1 MSGLLVVAL
10 KHVVEELDKKIEQR
24 KLVQVMEVKNARDL
38 VRKRKAATISHV
50 QVIEAFISIYV
61 IVIIIVLYYAQAK
74 LSAKCNFQLIA
85 SGVNGP
91 LVVAP

>member
-61 IVIIIVLYYAQAK
+61 IV
-74 LSAKCNFQLIA
+74 LSLCCIMRKQNDRLNVIF
-85 SGVNGP
+85 S
-91 LVVAP
+91 

>member
-61 IVIIIVLYYAQAK
+61 IVSLCCIMRKRNDRQNVIF
-74 LSAKCNFQLIA
+74 S
-85 SGVNGP
+85 
-91 LVVAP
+91 

>member
-24 KLVQVMEVKNARDL
+24 KLVQVMEVKNARDV

-61 IVIIIVLYYAQAK
+61 IFFVLYYAQAK

-91 LVVAP
+91 

>member
-10 KHVVEELDKKIEQR
+10 QHVVEELDINIEQR

-61 IVIIIVLYYAQAK
+61 IFFNIVLYLLKQNDR
-74 LSAKCNFQLIA
+74 LNVIFS
-85 SGVNGP
+85 
-91 LVVAP
+91 

>member
-10 KHVVEELDKKIEQR
+10 QHVAEELEKNIEQR

-61 IVIIIVLYYAQAK
+61 IVSLCCIMRKQNDRLNVIF
-74 LSAKCNFQLIA
+74 S
-85 SGVNGP
+85 
-91 LVVAP
+91 

>member
-61 IVIIIVLYYAQAK
+61 IVSLCCIMRKQNDRLNVIF
-74 LSAKCNFQLIA
+74 S
-85 SGVNGP
+85 
-91 LVVAP
+91 